1 MSENKNPLAVKCG
14 QRIKELREEYRL
26 AQYELA
32 NKIGVKKS
40 VVSKYE
46 RGESFPAPEKLAT
59 IANFFDTSVDYL
71 LCRTDIREYSRGD
84 CADLRTELMNR
95 HFSAGGKQLTPLEKI
110 EIADFAEFLASK
122 KE

>member
-1 MSENKNPLAVKCG
+1 MDGRKNLSAKCG
-14 QRIKELREEYRL
+14 QRIKGLREEYRL

-40 VVSKYE
+40 VISKYE
-46 RGESFPAPEKLAT
+46 RGESFPAPDKLVS

-71 LCRTDIREYSRGD
+71 LRRTDVRKYSRGD
-84 CADLRTELMNR
+84 CTDLRTELMNR
-95 HFSAGGKQLTPLEKI
+95 YFSAGGKQLTPLEKN

-122 KE
+122 K